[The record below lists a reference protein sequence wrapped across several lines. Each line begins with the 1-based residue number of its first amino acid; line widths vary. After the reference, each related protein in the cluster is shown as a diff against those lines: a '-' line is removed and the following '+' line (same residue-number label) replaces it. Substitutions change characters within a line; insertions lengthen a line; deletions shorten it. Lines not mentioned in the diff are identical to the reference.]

1 MADGSTWAPYI
12 EKMQEQLNQLALREI
27 HQDLTAGMT
36 LKAYAADKIA
46 KIALGDCTIGDQK
59 HIGICT
65 IFPSENYWL
74 PLYFSYWDEKA
85 KEISLLV
92 DIMPTVDSLVD
103 EPFRIKYLDAIQSL
117 WEKFANLPGI
127 VPFED
132 DSVRRVCSIV
142 YTAAVV
148 PIEKEGMRLAALAPH
163 TEYLKAYIEFV
174 KDAPPA
180 DGEVKVK
187 EIKRKIAAVKTTLH
201 TYIQK
206 EYGASLHADMLKVF
220 F

>member
-12 EKMQEQLNQLALREI
+12 EKMQEQLNQLALTEI
-27 HQDLTAGMT
+27 HQDLTAGKT
-36 LKAYAADKIA
+36 LKAYTAEKIA
-46 KIALGDCTIGDQK
+46 KVAIGDCTIGDQK

-65 IFPSENYWL
+65 IFPDENYWL
-74 PLYFSYWDEKA
+74 PLYFSYWDEKV
-85 KEISLLV
+85 KEISMLV

-103 EPFRIKYLDAIQSL
+103 EPFRIKYLDAIESL

-163 TEYLKAYIEFV
+163 TEYLKSYVDSI
-174 KDAPPA
+174 KDAPLA
-180 DGEVKVK
+180 DGEVKIK
-187 EIKRKIAAVKTTLH
+187 EIKRKIAAIKTTLQN
-201 TYIQK
+201 YIQK
-206 EYGASLHADMLKVF
+206 EYGTSLHADMLKVF